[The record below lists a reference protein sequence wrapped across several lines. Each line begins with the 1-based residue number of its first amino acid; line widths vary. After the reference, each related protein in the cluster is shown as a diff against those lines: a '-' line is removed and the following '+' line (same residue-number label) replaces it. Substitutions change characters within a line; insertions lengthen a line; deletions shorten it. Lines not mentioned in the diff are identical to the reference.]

1 MRLLDIANYIPKAKP
16 SLILN
21 WRERNVENIRHKIVY
36 LCYDLLP
43 FSKFEERKSFNR
55 HLIQP
60 FLRLKFSYSNL
71 QSNGKK
77 KKIDR

>member
-36 LCYDLLP
+36 LFYDLLP
-43 FSKFEERKSFNR
+43 FLKFEERK
-55 HLIQP
+55 
-60 FLRLKFSYSNL
+60 KF
-71 QSNGKK
+71 
-77 KKIDR
+77 